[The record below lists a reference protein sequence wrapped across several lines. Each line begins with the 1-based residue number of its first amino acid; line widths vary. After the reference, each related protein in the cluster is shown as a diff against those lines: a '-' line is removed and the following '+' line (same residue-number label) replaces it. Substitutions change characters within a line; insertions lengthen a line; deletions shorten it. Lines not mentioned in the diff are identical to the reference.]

1 MESELHVVPWNHKW
15 YIPICQVWLKLYTWF
30 RQGKHVNSLHLGQQ
44 QKQQQGL
51 ISKSNLHATWAFSSE
66 KNTSFGFDLFL
77 QDLSM
82 LIFFY
87 YYDWIRILST
97 SDPFKSQHY
106 VYPHFINTVISCNDE
121 SLCLPKTNKRQSTGF
136 VAQLTSNRVPVD
148 FDLRL
153 SHRVHST
160 SPSTEYDCAQDREAL
175 PALLITTINCSVRK
189 KIIAVKNR

>member
-30 RQGKHVNSLHLGQQ
+30 RQGKHVNSLHLGRQ

-66 KNTSFGFDLFL
+66 KFWFISARFINVN
-77 QDLSM
+77 
-82 LIFFY
+82 FFY
-87 YYDWIRILST
+87 YCDWIRILST